1 MTTILDIRSTDETQP
16 EEIDAIKFDDSD
28 DLILLTRTSDGLEF
42 FALGWR
48 NYKTGEPEIWKMLCA
63 VEDAEDLILALRTAK
78 EYLKEEQFNAT
89 E

>member
-28 DLILLTRTSDGLEF
+28 DFILLTRTSDGQEF
-42 FALGWR
+42 FALGWTHYR
-48 NYKTGEPEIWKMLCA
+48 TGKPEVWKMLCA
-63 VEDAEDLILALRTAK
+63 VKDTEALILALRTAK
-78 EYLKEEQFNAT
+78 EYLKEGQFNAT